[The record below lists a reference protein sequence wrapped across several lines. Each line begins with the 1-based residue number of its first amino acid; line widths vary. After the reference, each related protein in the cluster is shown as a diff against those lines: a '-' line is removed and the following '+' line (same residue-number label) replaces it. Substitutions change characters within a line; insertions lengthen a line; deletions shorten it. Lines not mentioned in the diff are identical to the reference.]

1 MSFNLRSMKIKIK
14 MKIKIAIAIF
24 LVCSSMQAQE
34 VSLKLIGGPSGII
47 YESSEGNGN
56 LRAGGGLGIGYTYFL
71 NNHWGINTGLDV
83 FYNQNT
89 FKLNEGTTINSYEVD
104 DQMTAFEY
112 RVSPKNYMEKQHFIS
127 FAIPVLLHY
136 RTAISSQSQWYL
148 GFGGKVLFP
157 GKQSIKASADELQLS
172 GYYPDMDLLIDDL
185 PSHGFGKVNNW
196 QDNTSADLKTSFLLS
211 LETGLTFKLKENL
224 QLYTGVFADYGFSD
238 LAKNIENTNIVLYD
252 SNGIDN
258 MQAIGVL
265 RNKTIVQKSNY
276 FSAGIQ
282 IKFGFSFKKAKGN

>member
-1 MSFNLRSMKIKIK
+1 MSFNLIAMKIKIK

-24 LVCSSMQAQE
+24 LLCSSIQAQE
-34 VSLKLIGGPSGII
+34 ISIKLSGGPSGIL

-56 LRAGGGLGIGYTYFL
+56 LKAGGGIGIGYTYFL
-71 NNHWGINTGLDV
+71 NNYWGINTGIDV

-112 RVSPKNYMEKQHFIS
+112 RVSPKNYQEKQHFIS
-127 FAIPVLLHY
+127 LAIPVLLQY
-136 RTAISSQSQWYL
+136 RTPISNQSQWYL
-148 GFGGKVLFP
+148 AFGGKVLFP

-172 GYYPDMDLLIDDL
+172 GYYPDRDLLIENL

-196 QDNTSADLKTSFLLS
+196 QDNTSADLKASLLVS

-224 QLYTGVFADYGFSD
+224 QLYTGIFADYGFSD
-238 LAKNIENTNIVLYD
+238 LAKNTENTNIVLYD
-252 SNGIDN
+252 PNGIEN
-258 MQAIGVL
+258 TEANGVSG
-265 RNKTIVQKSNY
+265 NKMIVQKSNY
-276 FSAGIQ
+276 FSAGLQ
-282 IKFGFSFKKAKGN
+282 VKLGFSLKKAK